1 MSAAYVDASALVK
14 LFKAEPDT
22 EAFRMALA
30 DWPVQ
35 VSSELIRVEAIC
47 TARRLGDEDTLRRA
61 DAALEQITLVP
72 LSPEIIELATD
83 AYAPPLRA
91 MDAIHLATALTM
103 REDLGTLFVYD
114 SDLHAAAEAR
124 GLDPLAPSGAAG

>member
-1 MSAAYVDASALVK
+1 VSAAYVDASALVK
-14 LFKAEPDT
+14 LFKAERET
-22 EAFRMALA
+22 EAFRAALA
-30 DWPVQ
+30 DWPIQ
-35 VSSELIRVEAIC
+35 VASELIRVEAIC

-61 DAALEQITLVP
+61 DAALGQITLVP
-72 LSPEIIELATD
+72 LSPQIVELATD

-103 REDLGTLFVYD
+103 REDLGALFVYD

-124 GLDPLAPSGAAG
+124 GLNPMAPR

>member
-14 LFKAEPDT
+14 LFKAERET
-22 EAFRMALA
+22 EAFCAALA
-30 DWPVQ
+30 DWPLQ
-35 VSSELIRVEAIC
+35 VASELIRVEAIC

-61 DAALEQITLVP
+61 DAALKQITLVP

-103 REDLGTLFVYD
+103 REDLGALFVYD

-124 GLDPLAPSGAAG
+124 GLNPLAPG